1 MYVYKSGHL
10 IQDKDKRVLTIV
22 TNWNWNLSNNLYVYI
37 YFLNRYVE
45 NIHFYSIFV
54 STLNVGIT
62 REVGNLSLTLKFT
75 WSYGVKVMGKKMINK
90 IERERL

>member
-22 TNWNWNLSNNLYVYI
+22 TNWNWNLSNNLYVYIYI

-75 WSYGVKVMGKKMINK
+75 
-90 IERERL
+90 RLGPTESK

>member
-1 MYVYKSGHL
+1 MY
-10 IQDKDKRVLTIV
+10 I
-22 TNWNWNLSNNLYVYI
+22 YI

-75 WSYGVKVMGKKMINK
+75 
-90 IERERL
+90 RLGPTESK